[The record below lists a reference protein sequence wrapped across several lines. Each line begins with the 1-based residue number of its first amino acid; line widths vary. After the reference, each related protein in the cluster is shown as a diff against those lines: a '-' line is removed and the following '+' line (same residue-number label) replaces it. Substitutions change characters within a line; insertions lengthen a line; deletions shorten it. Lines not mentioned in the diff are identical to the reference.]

1 MTDIT
6 YHLPVPRISPWL
18 SSSTITIPN
27 LRSISQGVFEL
38 ALRPATG
45 QEAPGIQTKSSLETF
60 WKMWHLV
67 YKAEVL
73 AIVAEEKNLSCERRP
88 KATMYIEDVA
98 EFVRVLLATTEMSSQ
113 AAGSALS

>member
-67 YKAEVL
+67 YKAEVGQGFNSMTFRQ
-73 AIVAEEKNLSCERRP
+73 INYVNN
-88 KATMYIEDVA
+88 M
-98 EFVRVLLATTEMSSQ
+98 F
-113 AAGSALS
+113 AGDLDTLTAYRC